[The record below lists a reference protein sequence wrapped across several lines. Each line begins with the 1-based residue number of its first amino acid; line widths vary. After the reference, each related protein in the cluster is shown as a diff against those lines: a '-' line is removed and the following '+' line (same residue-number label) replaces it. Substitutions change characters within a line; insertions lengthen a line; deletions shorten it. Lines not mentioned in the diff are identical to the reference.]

1 MLCMPPTHYS
11 EGSHR
16 IGKSTCS
23 GSGACFWHVTYTQFS
38 GVVHAIFYVT
48 TIVVVMCGW
57 WYIINKNM
65 LGIFNLAAAF
75 DWIEL
80 TSRTEQGADRMI
92 VSLFKFQPSS
102 HECKATTTQTRTKS
116 RSSGWLIWIS
126 SRTLLLLQISL
137 SWLKLT
143 AGFRADQDQHQ

>member
-1 MLCMPPTHYS
+1 MRCMYATHPQLWKAVIES
-11 EGSHR
+11 ASPLVLVLGL
-16 IGKSTCS
+16 
-23 GSGACFWHVTYTQFS
+23 CFWHVTYTQFS
-38 GVVHAIFYVT
+38 TGCLLYVT
-48 TIVVVMCGW
+48 TIVVVLCGW

-102 HECKATTTQTRTKS
+102 HECKATTQTRTKS
-116 RSSGWLIWIS
+116 RSSSGWLIWIS
-126 SRTLLLLQISL
+126 SRTLFSVVAADCSLLIE
-137 SWLKLT
+137 T
-143 AGFRADQDQHQ
+143 DCRV

>member
-1 MLCMPPTHYS
+1 MYVCHPIPRCTTHNS
-11 EGSHR
+11 ERQSSNRQVHLFWFWGSAFDMSHTH
-16 IGKSTCS
+16 SS
-23 GSGACFWHVTYTQFS
+23 VYAV
-38 GVVHAIFYVT
+38 FYVT
-48 TIVVVMCGW
+48 TIVVVLCGW

-102 HECKATTTQTRTKS
+102 HECKATTQTRTKS
-116 RSSGWLIWIS
+116 RSSSGWLIWIS
-126 SRTLLLLQISL
+126 SRTLFSVVAADCSLLIE
-137 SWLKLT
+137 T
-143 AGFRADQDQHQ
+143 DCRV